1 MHRISL
7 PGRDLDADGSRGLEH
22 AARRQFHH
30 ETNPAPSRAA
40 APRCRR
46 PPPERASARP
56 LRLLRLLLV
65 LAFSGLW
72 AGSRFPLADGAPC
85 GCALTPPPRPAPSA
99 SCSPASAYTRGPSPG
114 HPEGQGPRATAA
126 AGSSHWPIVI
136 PYCVLLSRILFHDSI
151 TISLLNSNIK

>member
-1 MHRISL
+1 MLISADQIHRAVTSTL
-7 PGRDLDADGSRGLEH
+7 TARGDSSTRH
-22 AARRQFHH
+22 AASSTTRPTLR
-30 ETNPAPSRAA
+30 PRVRPRRAA
-40 APRCRR
+40 A
-46 PPPERASARP
+46 ARP

-99 SCSPASAYTRGPSPG
+99 SRSPASAYTRGPSPG